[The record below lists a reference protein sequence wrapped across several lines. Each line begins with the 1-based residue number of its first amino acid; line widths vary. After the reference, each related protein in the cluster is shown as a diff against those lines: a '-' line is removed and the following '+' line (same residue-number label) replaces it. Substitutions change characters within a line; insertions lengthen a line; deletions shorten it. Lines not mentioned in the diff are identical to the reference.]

1 MSHPILLELPES
13 VYERVE
19 RTAKGLEQPIQQTLL
34 KIVEAGLPS
43 LAQVPVKYRSEL
55 EALESLPDSDLLMVA
70 KSEMETTKQEK
81 LEQLLW
87 QQQAEGLNQP
97 ESNIIEQ
104 LHMEANRL
112 LLRKSYATV
121 LLKWRGYDVHDL
133 MGL

>member
-19 RTAKGLEQPIQQTLL
+19 RTAKGLEQPIQKALL

-43 LAQVPVKYRSEL
+43 LAQVPAKYRNEL
-55 EALESLPDSDLLMVA
+55 EALESMSDAELFVVA
-70 KSEMETTKQEK
+70 KSEMESAKQET
-81 LEQLLW
+81 LEELLW
-87 QQQAEGLNQP
+87 RQRAEGLDEQENH
-97 ESNIIEQ
+97 IVEQ
-104 LHMEANRL
+104 LHLEANHL
-112 LLRKSYATV
+112 MLRKSYAAV